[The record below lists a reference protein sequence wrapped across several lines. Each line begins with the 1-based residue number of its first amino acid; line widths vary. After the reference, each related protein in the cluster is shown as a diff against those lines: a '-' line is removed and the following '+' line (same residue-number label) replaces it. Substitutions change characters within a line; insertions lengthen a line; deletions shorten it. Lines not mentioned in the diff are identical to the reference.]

1 MRHSVLMLALLALL
15 ACAGGCVSAT
25 SLALEA
31 APGSAQAASPKGWLL
46 IVGGGGTTD
55 DMYQSALEHGG
66 GPNAKV
72 VVFPQASELPDTG
85 ESSAAAWRKNGVGD
99 VRVADTNDEA
109 AALKLVEWATIIW
122 FPGGVQSRLLDA
134 LGTKIADAIRKRYQ
148 EGALIGGTSAGAAV
162 MPSVMITG
170 EVEGDTGDDGGL
182 TFVRAQTVECKR
194 GLGLIDWAI
203 VDQHFLRRRRF
214 NRLLSCVLDHPQL
227 VGIGI
232 DERTAILV
240 HGFAFEVI
248 GESNV
253 LVIDARDS
261 TDIQGK
267 AGLSWTATGLKMSLL
282 AHKLKFK
289 ARDQSPRG

>member
-1 MRHSVLMLALLALL
+1 MRHPVLMLALLALL
-15 ACAGGCVSAT
+15 PCVGGCVSST

-31 APGSAQAASPKGWLL
+31 APRTAPASSPKGWLL
-46 IVGGGGTTD
+46 LVGGGGTTD

-66 GPNAKV
+66 GSNAKV

-85 ESSAAAWRKNGVGD
+85 ESSAAVWRKNGVNPD
-99 VRVADTNDEA
+99 CVRVADTNDEA
-109 AALKLVEWATIIW
+109 AALKLVDWATIIW

-148 EGALIGGTSAGAAV
+148 DGALVGGTSAGAAV
-162 MPSVMITG
+162 MPAVMITG
-170 EVEGDTGDDGGL
+170 EVEGDTSDDGGL
-182 TFVRAQTVECKR
+182 TFVRAQTVECRR
-194 GLGLIDWAI
+194 GLGLIDWAL

-240 HGFAFEVI
+240 HGSAFEVI

-253 LVIDARDS
+253 LVIDARDA

-267 AGLSWTATGLKMSLL
+267 AGLSCTATGLKMSLL
-282 AHKLKFK
+282 AHRMKFK
-289 ARDQSPRG
+289 LRD